1 MSIAVES
8 CRGNESAFPPET
20 QSQQGSAGSSIQLPN
35 VFVTPP
41 EEEFDTPAWCCFD
54 ADKDAQPGAFVFD
67 DLQNQDFDYTAHAEE
82 EIFGRDVEGH
92 VLVDNMSGNS
102 EREDVFVMHSLM
114 QEAEHLKKR
123 LKSLDLSAGS
133 FSFTAPLP
141 AEEGEDE
148 MAYDEPSTTT
158 PTSITFSTVE
168 AVETE
173 QKVKRRKSLFAFR
186 PLSRRKSF
194 DETCSANAISTAPP
208 VPSATLSDA
217 DNALSGSGVM
227 SVTQD
232 SVDVASMRSGSS
244 RKSSGFFSRFRL
256 SSKKSSFS
264 SDDARQGR
272 KSISTCRSQ
281 EELPA
286 AQGQEQELVIK
297 RRFSIF
303 DLPRRQASFNS
314 QRIPTSA
321 STALSMMPSMNQST
335 SSLSTSSVPPT
346 PDVATCI
353 LNSPPTSPTE
363 KTANGRLP
371 TMDISF
377 LTTMDDDAHG
387 VDNIAASLALPAPHH
402 DIVPD
407 SQFSLDPL
415 HFESL
420 QFDSDDFA

>member
-1 MSIAVES
+1 MSIAVEP
-8 CRGNESAFPPET
+8 CRGNESAFPPES
-20 QSQQGSAGSSIQLPN
+20 QCQQGSAGSSIQLPN

-67 DLQNQDFDYTAHAEE
+67 DLQNQDFDYAAHAEE
-82 EIFGRDVEGH
+82 EIFGRDAAGH
-92 VLVDNMSGNS
+92 VMAENTPGNR
-102 EREDVFVMHSLM
+102 EREAVFVMHSLM
-114 QEAEHLKKR
+114 QEAEHLKER

-133 FSFTAPLP
+133 FSFTASLP

-148 MAYDEPSTTT
+148 MMYDEPSTTAPAST
-158 PTSITFSTVE
+158 TFATVE

-194 DETCSANAISTAPP
+194 DETPSANAVRTVPP
-208 VPSATLSDA
+208 VPSASPSDVDIA
-217 DNALSGSGVM
+217 PSGSGVM

-232 SVDVASMRSGSS
+232 STDAASMRSGSS

-256 SSKKSSFS
+256 SSKKSLFT

-272 KSISTCRSQ
+272 KSMSASRSQ

-286 AQGQEQELVIK
+286 AQEQEQERIIK

-303 DLPRRQASFNS
+303 ELPGRRASFSS
-314 QRIPTSA
+314 QRIPTNS
-321 STALSMMPSMNQST
+321 STAPSMMLSMNQST
-335 SSLSTSSVPPT
+335 SSLSTFSVPPT

-363 KTANGRLP
+363 KTASRRLP
-371 TMDISF
+371 AMDTSF
-377 LTTMDDDAHG
+377 LSTMEDAHG
-387 VDNIAASLALPAPHH
+387 VDNIAASLTLPASHH
-402 DIVPD
+402 GILPD

>member
-1 MSIAVES
+1 MSIAVEP
-8 CRGNESAFPPET
+8 CRGNESAFLPET

-54 ADKDAQPGAFVFD
+54 ADKDAQPGAFVYD
-67 DLQNQDFDYTAHAEE
+67 DLQHQDFDYAAHAEE
-82 EIFGRDVEGH
+82 EIFGRGVEGH
-92 VLVDNMSGNS
+92 VLADNMPGSR

-114 QEAEHLKKR
+114 QEAEHLKER

-148 MAYDEPSTTT
+148 MTYDEPLTTA
-158 PTSITFSTVE
+158 PTFSTFSTTIE
-168 AVETE
+168 AVEVE

-194 DETCSANAISTAPP
+194 DETSSANAISTVPP
-208 VPSATLSDA
+208 VPSASLSDA

-227 SVTQD
+227 SATQD
-232 SVDVASMRSGSS
+232 SMDAASMRSGSS

-272 KSISTCRSQ
+272 KSISACRSQ
-281 EELPA
+281 DELPA
-286 AQGQEQELVIK
+286 AQEQEQEPVLK

-303 DLPRRQASFNS
+303 DLPRRRASFNS
-314 QRIPTSA
+314 QRIPTSG
-321 STALSMMPSMNQST
+321 STAPSMMRSMNQST

-353 LNSPPTSPTE
+353 LISPPTSPTE
-363 KTANGRLP
+363 KTANRRLP
-371 TMDISF
+371 TMNMSF
-377 LTTMDDDAHG
+377 LSTMNDAHG
-387 VDNIAASLALPAPHH
+387 VDNIAASLALPASHH
-402 DIVPD
+402 GIVPD